1 MESLRGAI
9 YGFPQPPP
17 RTRTKP
23 LQVICVGLPRSG
35 TESLSRALTQLG
47 FQPYHGWDIVF
58 DDPPY
63 TQGWAQLAER
73 KYSGA
78 QGAGDAPISREEF
91 DALLGHCDAVVDT
104 AAAMFSVELIQAY
117 PEAKVILNTRQDVDA
132 WHRSAMKTLIAEA
145 EDQWIIWFL
154 RLFSADMYWLWRL
167 YCTFGYPGVFG
178 GRTVKEGLMKHGKR
192 VYREHGLMIRGLV
205 SEERLLEWDVED
217 GWGPLCEFLGKDI
230 PQEPFPN
237 TNNPA
242 AFRKHMEDLVHPR
255 AKRSLYNFAC
265 CATSVGVL
273 VTAIVLGWSKRQVW
287 QTLISE
293 IPRVVGQCWET
304 LSFAK

>member
-1 MESLRGAI
+1 METLRGAI

-17 RTRTKP
+17 RTRTNP

-205 SEERLLEWDVED
+205 SEERLLELDVED

-255 AKRSLYNFAC
+255 AKRSPYNFAC

-273 VTAIVLGWSKRQVW
+273 VTAIVLGWRKRQVW